1 MTQAPSRRHVL
12 GVALAT
18 PVAMASA
25 TVAAASQ
32 AEPAPTPASA
42 SASPASRASS
52 ALPAGRTVL
61 KLAPR
66 RIEQALRRMVS
77 EGRASGVSA
86 VVWQGGAERYFG
98 AFGLSDREAG
108 RAMTRDTLAR
118 IWSMTKPVASVAL
131 MRLWDAGRFRLDD
144 PLSRYLPEFKAMRV
158 HADDGRGER
167 PAERPIL
174 VRDILRHT
182 SGLTYAME
190 DGPADRAFRAAE
202 PFERSRDLAEFSR
215 NVAALPLRHE
225 PGTAWQYGTST
236 DIVARLV
243 EVLGDQPFDAHV
255 RRHILRPLGMKD
267 TDWTTAAAS
276 KDRMAATYRIAAG
289 AAPQREPDVPFTF
302 ATGGAGLIGP
312 IDDYLRFARMLLG
325 EGALDG
331 VRVLRPAT
339 VRLMT
344 VDHLDPAIAP
354 RHFLK
359 SPGLG
364 FGLGGSVR
372 IAPATADEPA
382 GAVGEFSWG
391 GAASTLFWV
400 DPANQLAVVFFVQK
414 VPFDEELHRE
424 LRRAVYG

>member
-1 MTQAPSRRHVL
+1 MTRTPTRRHLL
-12 GVALAT
+12 GAALAA
-18 PVAMASA
+18 P
-25 TVAAASQ
+25 AASI
-32 AEPAPTPASA
+32 AATAGPNAVARPPG
-42 SASPASRASS
+42 SS
-52 ALPAGRTVL
+52 VSVS
-61 KLAPR
+61 PR
-66 RIEQALRRMVS
+66 RIERMLRGVVAD
-77 EGRASGVSA
+77 GRAVGVSA
-86 VVWQGGAERYFG
+86 VVWQGGSERYFG
-98 AFGLSDREAG
+98 AFGLADREA
-108 RAMTRDTLAR
+108 RRPMARDTLAR

-144 PLSRYLPEFKAMRV
+144 PIALYLPEFRNMRV

-174 VRDILRHT
+174 VRDLLRHT

-190 DGPADRAFRAAE
+190 DGPADRAFRAADPLE
-202 PFERSRDLAEFSR
+202 KSDDLAALSR
-215 NVAALPLRHE
+215 AVAALPLRHE

-243 EVLGDQPFDAHV
+243 EVLGDEPFDAQV
-255 RRHILRPLGMKD
+255 RRHILRPLGMNE
-267 TDWTTAAAS
+267 TDWTQPDAV
-276 KDRMAATYRIAAG
+276 KDRRAATYRFG
-289 AAPQREPDVPFTF
+289 ADGPAQREPEITF
-302 ATGGAGLIGP
+302 AFASGGAGLIGP

-325 EGALDG
+325 EGQLDG

-339 VRLMT
+339 VKLML

-372 IAPATADEPA
+372 IAPTTADEPA
-382 GAVGEFSWG
+382 GRVGEFSWG

-400 DPANQLAVVFFVQK
+400 DPANQLAVVFFAQK
-414 VPFDEELHRE
+414 FPFDEALHKDVRA
-424 LRRAVYG
+424 AVYG

>member
-1 MTQAPSRRHVL
+1 MTRTPTRRHLL
-12 GVALAT
+12 GAALAA
-18 PVAMASA
+18 P
-25 TVAAASQ
+25 AAAI
-32 AEPAPTPASA
+32 AATAGPNAVARPPG
-42 SASPASRASS
+42 SS
-52 ALPAGRTVL
+52 VSVS
-61 KLAPR
+61 PR
-66 RIEQALRRMVS
+66 RIERMLRGVVAD
-77 EGRASGVSA
+77 GRAVGVSA
-86 VVWQGGAERYFG
+86 VVWQGGSERYFG
-98 AFGLSDREAG
+98 AFGLADREA
-108 RAMTRDTLAR
+108 RRPMARDTLAR

-144 PLSRYLPEFKAMRV
+144 PIALYLPEFRNMRV

-174 VRDILRHT
+174 VRDLLRHT

-190 DGPADRAFRAAE
+190 DGPADRAFRAADPLE
-202 PFERSRDLAEFSR
+202 KSDDLAALSR
-215 NVAALPLRHE
+215 AVAALPLRHE

-243 EVLGDQPFDAHV
+243 EVLGDEPFDAHV
-255 RRHILRPLGMKD
+255 RRYILRPLGMKE
-267 TDWTTAAAS
+267 TDWTQPDAV
-276 KDRMAATYRIAAG
+276 KVRRAATYRFG
-289 AAPQREPDVPFTF
+289 ADGPAQREPEMTF
-302 ATGGAGLIGP
+302 AFASGGAGLIGP

-325 EGALDG
+325 EGQLDG

-339 VRLMT
+339 VKLML

-372 IAPATADEPA
+372 IAPTTADEPA
-382 GAVGEFSWG
+382 GRVGEFSWG

-400 DPANQLAVVFFVQK
+400 DPANQLAVVFFAQK
-414 VPFDEELHRE
+414 FPFDEALHKDVRA
-424 LRRAVYG
+424 AVYG